1 MTNIR
6 CVCFEENYNTDE
18 TNSHTRQRTVGGG
31 NVKIKVFPAK
41 KQNKKKTP
49 KPPPHPSTHAHKN
62 KSSCAMTHS
71 KSRKKNNHVFFA
83 LFSICSAQWVTSGAR
98 ACLCTCTWACTRMC
112 CFCLSVCGLKPRCP
126 CNVIALQLAVPQ
138 RCVA

>member
-1 MTNIR
+1 MCALRKITTLTRQI
-6 CVCFEENYNTDE
+6 
-18 TNSHTRQRTVGGG
+18 HTRGSAQSGGG

-49 KPPPHPSTHAHKN
+49 KPPRHPSTHAHKN

-71 KSRKKNNHVFFA
+71 KSRKKKQPRF
-83 LFSICSAQWVTSGAR
+83 LCSILPICSAQWVTSGAR

-112 CFCLSVCGLKPRCP
+112 CFGLSVCGLKPRCP